1 MPRRFMVAPW
11 AMSGGVGS
19 SRRFPSGN
27 IRLNV
32 IARLILNC
40 EGVGLV
46 VDELIRA
53 TESLIIRRSQSST
66 PRF

>member
-1 MPRRFMVAPW
+1 MD
-11 AMSGGVGS
+11 
-19 SRRFPSGN
+19 
-27 IRLNV
+27 
-32 IARLILNC
+32 RLILNC

-46 VDELIRA
+46 VDELIRD

>member
-11 AMSGGVGS
+11 TSERRVGS
-19 SRRFPSGN
+19 SRRSSFGD
-27 IRLNV
+27 RERGKMD
-32 IARLILNC
+32 RLIPNC

-46 VDELIRA
+46 ADELIRD